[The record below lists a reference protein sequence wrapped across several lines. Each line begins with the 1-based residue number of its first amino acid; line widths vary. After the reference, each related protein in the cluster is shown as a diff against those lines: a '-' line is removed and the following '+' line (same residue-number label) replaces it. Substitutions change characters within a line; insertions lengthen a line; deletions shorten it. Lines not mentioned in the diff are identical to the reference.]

1 MTLNTTRMQELLQDF
16 RRGATRL
23 LRRLKRLRPAEKKA
37 FEDSRRARAWLE
49 KGRRMYNKKHY
60 HNAMEAFRTAIEYD
74 PQDALG
80 HYFLGLA
87 YYKQEK
93 TNEAVAAWRR
103 AVDADP
109 DSEAAEKARRK
120 IEYVQSH
127 MARVADELKRRIRH
141 G

>member
-1 MTLNTTRMQELLQDF
+1 MALNTERIKELLQDGQRVALHLW
-16 RRGATRL
+16 RRA
-23 LRRLKRLRPAEKKA
+23 KRLRPAEAKA
-37 FEDSRRARAWLE
+37 FEDRRRARAWLE
-49 KGRRMYNKKHY
+49 KGRRAYNKKHY
-60 HNAMEAFRTAIEYD
+60 THAIDAFHTAIEYN
-74 PQDALG
+74 PHDAHG

-87 YYKQEK
+87 YYKQQK

-127 MARVADELKRRIRH
+127 MTRVADELKRRIKH